1 MISFVIIVVYVC
13 ICVTFE
19 QFMTFER
26 AAHLL
31 TPLGDERAS
40 KLVHNA
46 DTAPFGMAAAIMMRT
61 LSRAGALADDAK
73 SVRQAWN
80 SANVDLMA
88 LISDTA
94 VRQQEEVRQTH
105 ARTRSLR
112 FVDVPHT
119 CIFKC
124 IYSWQVRLVVANRN
138 RSALCT
144 HYCKQP
150 TLFRWHRN
158 CACAP
163 ALSNNLTLLPRRRRQ
178 LGWPICN

>member
-1 MISFVIIVVYVC
+1 
-13 ICVTFE
+13 
-19 QFMTFER
+19 MTFER

-94 VRQQEEVRQTH
+94 VRQQEEVRHTH
-105 ARTRSLR
+105 THHCGLLMYLTLV
-112 FVDVPHT
+112 FLNVYIVG
-119 CIFKC
+119 KC
-124 IYSWQVRLVVANRN
+124 GWSWQTATAQHCARIIASSRRCFVGTGIVRARPHCRTTRLYYRAVVANLVGRFVTDAILV
-138 RSALCT
+138 S
-144 HYCKQP
+144 
-150 TLFRWHRN
+150 
-158 CACAP
+158 
-163 ALSNNLTLLPRRRRQ
+163 
-178 LGWPICN
+178 I